1 LIDATTEDIFLVR
14 RSMKTSEIIDNA
26 TAAVTRIKIKK
37 GLERMTVKMSNSPSI
52 PIQIYL
58 FLLKLFYQPEMGKL
72 GAGNTPI

>member
-1 LIDATTEDIFLVR
+1 
-14 RSMKTSEIIDNA
+14 MKTSEIIDNA

-37 GLERMTVKMSNSPSI
+37 GLERMTVKISNSPSI

-72 GAGNTPI
+72 GTGNTPI